1 MPHLAAD
8 QATSSAVPREWSP
21 ALLLEEPFRQP
32 PGLPPLSFQSLWT
45 RDKRAI
51 GEREEGCE
59 HSRGAAE

>member
-8 QATSSAVPREWSP
+8 RATSSAVPREWSP
-21 ALLLEEPFRQP
+21 ALLLEEPFRQS

-45 RDKRAI
+45 DKRAV